1 MKDEKENI
9 GNKAAKIWKDYES
22 GIAYQRSMG
31 FTDKFPE
38 YERFKQGDQWPAA
51 TEKTKSLPRPV
62 FNIIRMFTNNKK
74 SNVLSQNIKLIF
86 SPSEIFNEQG
96 DDYKARLATKG
107 AEDFSDFANNL
118 WYELKQ
124 DTLNDYFVDDAV
136 TTGTGVL
143 HYYWDANVKGG
154 SLVPFIGALRGET
167 IDPLCL
173 FVANPQQTDIQKQEW
188 VIIASREELKKVK
201 KEAKDN
207 GVSASKIELIRA
219 DEDVAHLGYESAKNE
234 QEGTDKLWV
243 LTRYFRDENGGVC
256 YSRSTKEVMLVEKQS
271 LTPNLLTDREKA
283 LLEAQGLPLPEQ
295 KLITRYPVIVFPWQ
309 TRKKCI
315 FGTGEVEGLIPNQ
328 KAVNFNMAMMLLS
341 VQDNAWPKMLVKPGA
356 LQQKITNTP
365 GEVLTDYYP
374 SGDGIKF
381 MQPPNFN
388 YMSINLVDKVV
399 ELSRL
404 TSGVTEV
411 TTGESLGSNMAASAI
426 IALQNQAR
434 VPIDNI
440 QKRFY
445 RCLQEVGLVWEEF
458 FKTYY
463 NTTRSITTED
473 ANGAIHSREFVGDAY
488 RDVEFSLKIDVSAS
502 STYSES
508 LALTYL
514 DKMYDKGDITA
525 DIYIELAPASV
536 VPHKE
541 KLKQLRRQMVEEQM
555 MAQQMPQMGGQPMG
569 GGQAL
574 PTDPT
579 LAEQY
584 AALQEHV
591 PRSGI
596 ELPQMDGGF

>member
-1 MKDEKENI
+1 MRKSKSTDKAKWES
-9 GNKAAKIWKDYES
+9 KAAQIWKDYENGLS
-22 GIAYQRSMG
+22 YQKSMG
-31 FTDKFPE
+31 FADKFPE

-51 TEKTKSLPRPV
+51 TDKTRNLPRPV
-62 FNIIRMFTNNKK
+62 FNIIKMFTNNKK
-74 SNVLSQNIKLIF
+74 SNVLSQNVKLIF
-86 SPSEIFNEQG
+86 SPNEIFNEQG
-96 DDYKARLATKG
+96 QEVQAMLATKG
-107 AEDFSDFANNL
+107 ADDFSDFANNL

-124 DTLNDYFVDDAV
+124 DTLNDYCVDDAV
-136 TTGTGVL
+136 TTGTGIL

-154 SLVPFIGALRGET
+154 SLVPYIGALRGEN
-167 IDPLCL
+167 IDPLCF
-173 FVANPQQTDIQKQEW
+173 FVANPQQTDVQKQEW
-188 VIIASREELKKVK
+188 VLIASREELKKVR
-201 KEAKDN
+201 KEAEDN
-207 GVSASKIELIRA
+207 GLSSAKIELITG
-219 DEDVAHLGYESAKNE
+219 DEDTAHVGYESARNE
-234 QEGTDKLWV
+234 QDGTDKLWV

-271 LTPNLLTDREKA
+271 LTPNLMTDREKQ
-283 LLEAQGLPLPEQ
+283 LLEAQGLAIPDE
-295 KLITRYPVIVFPWQ
+295 KLITRYPVVVFPWQ
-309 TRKKCI
+309 LRKKCI

-328 KAVNFNMAMMLLS
+328 KAINFNMAMMLLS
-341 VQDNAWPKMLVKPGA
+341 VQDNAWPKILTKPGA
-356 LQQKITNTP
+356 LQQKITNSP
-365 GEVLTDYYP
+365 GEILVDYYT
-374 SGDGIKF
+374 SGDGVKY

-388 YMSINLVDKVV
+388 YMSINLVDKVF
-399 ELSRL
+399 ELSRS

-445 RCLQEVGLVWEEF
+445 RCLQEVGLIWEEF

-463 NTTRSITTED
+463 NTSRAITTED
-473 ANGAIHSREFVGDAY
+473 ANGFINSREFIGEAY
-488 RDVEFSLKIDVSAS
+488 RDVEFSLKVDVSAS

-541 KLKQLRRQMVEEQM
+541 KLKQLRRQMLE
-555 MAQQMPQMGGQPMG
+555 QQMPQQGPMGQGQPLLMPQG
-569 GGQAL
+569 
-574 PTDPT
+574 

-584 AALQEHV
+584 AQIQDHV
-591 PRSGI
+591 PRSGV
-596 ELPQMDGGF
+596 ELPQVGGF

>member
-1 MKDEKENI
+1 MKDEKGNAT
-9 GNKAAKIWKDYES
+9 NKASKIWADYENGLS
-22 GIAYQRSMG
+22 YQKSMG
-31 FTDKFPE
+31 FTNKFPE
-38 YERFKQGDQWPAA
+38 YERFKHGDQWPAP
-51 TEKTKSLPRPV
+51 TERTKSLPRPV
-62 FNIIRMFTNNKK
+62 FNIIKMFVNNKK
-74 SNVLSQNIKLIF
+74 SNVLSQNVKLIF
-86 SPSEIFNEQG
+86 SPNEIFTNNGEG
-96 DDYKARLATKG
+96 VKALLATKG
-107 AEDFSDFANNL
+107 ADDFSDFANNL
-118 WYELKQ
+118 WYELRQ
-124 DTLNDYFVDDAV
+124 DTLNDYLVDDAA
-136 TTGTGVL
+136 TIGTGIL
-143 HYYWDANVKGG
+143 HYYWDANVEGG
-154 SLVPFIGALRGET
+154 SLVPYVGALRGET
-167 IDPLCL
+167 IDPLCF
-173 FVANPQQTDIQKQEW
+173 FVANPQQTDVQKQEW
-188 VIIASREELKKVK
+188 IIIASREELKKVR
-201 KEAKDN
+201 KEAKAE
-207 GVSASKIELIRA
+207 GLSASKIELIVSDEEVA
-219 DEDVAHLGYESAKNE
+219 DLGYESAKQE

-243 LTRYFRDENGGVC
+243 LTRYFRDENGAVC
-256 YSRSTKEVMLVEKQS
+256 YSRSTKEVMLVDKRQ
-271 LTPNLLTDREKA
+271 LTPNVMTEREK
-283 LLEAQGLPLPEQ
+283 LLMEAQGVEVPEQ
-295 KLITRYPVIVFPWQ
+295 KFITRYPVVVFPWQ
-309 TRKKCI
+309 IRKKCI

-365 GEVLTDYYP
+365 GEVLTDYYT
-374 SGDGIKF
+374 SGDGIKY

-445 RCLQEVGLVWEEF
+445 RCLQEVGLVWEQF

-463 NTTRSITTED
+463 NTPRSITTED
-473 ANGAIHSREFVGDAY
+473 ANGNISSREFTGENY
-488 RDVEFSLKIDVSAS
+488 KDVEFSLKVDVSAS

-541 KLKQLRRQMVEEQM
+541 KLKQLRRQMMEQQM
-555 MAQQMPQMGGQPMG
+555 VQQMPQMGGQPMG

-574 PTDPT
+574 PIDPS

-591 PRSGI
+591 PRSGV

>member
-1 MKDEKENI
+1 M
-9 GNKAAKIWKDYES
+9 
-22 GIAYQRSMG
+22 
-31 FTDKFPE
+31 
-38 YERFKQGDQWPAA
+38 
-51 TEKTKSLPRPV
+51 
-62 FNIIRMFTNNKK
+62 
-74 SNVLSQNIKLIF
+74 
-86 SPSEIFNEQG
+86 
-96 DDYKARLATKG
+96 
-107 AEDFSDFANNL
+107 
-118 WYELKQ
+118 
-124 DTLNDYFVDDAV
+124 
-136 TTGTGVL
+136 
-143 HYYWDANVKGG
+143 
-154 SLVPFIGALRGET
+154 
-167 IDPLCL
+167 
-173 FVANPQQTDIQKQEW
+173 
-188 VIIASREELKKVK
+188 
-201 KEAKDN
+201 
-207 GVSASKIELIRA
+207 A
-219 DEDVAHLGYESAKNE
+219 DLGYESAKQE

-243 LTRYFRDENGGVC
+243 LTRYFRDENGAVC
-256 YSRSTKEVMLVEKQS
+256 YSRSTKEVMLVDKRQ
-271 LTPNLLTDREKA
+271 LTPKVMTEREMLLM
-283 LLEAQGLPLPEQ
+283 EAQGLEVPEQ
-295 KLITRYPVIVFPWQ
+295 KFITRYPVVVFPWQ
-309 TRKKCI
+309 IRKKCI

-365 GEVLTDYYP
+365 GEILTDYYT

-445 RCLQEVGLVWEEF
+445 RCLQEVGLVWEQF

-463 NTTRSITTED
+463 NTPRSITTED
-473 ANGAIHSREFVGDAY
+473 ANGNISSREFTGENY
-488 RDVEFSLKIDVSAS
+488 KDVEFSLKVDVSAS

-541 KLKQLRRQMVEEQM
+541 KLKQLRRQMMEQQ

-574 PTDPT
+574 PIDPS

-591 PRSGI
+591 PKSGV